1 MKRNKKVLKFTINK
15 IVCSILITI
24 LIYIIASFNKSLA
37 KDVKTMKIVID
48 PGHGG
53 YETGAVNYNDG
64 IIEKDIT
71 LKTSR
76 YLKEYF
82 EDYYGVQVIMTHNGI
97 NNDKEMSVLD
107 RGMCARN
114 NNADLLLCLHFNS
127 SASTGSQWHGAEVY
141 VTNNKSCY
149 EYNKESTEIGNL
161 ILNNL
166 SKLGIYNRGVKT
178 RLCNDTGP
186 KWEYSDGT
194 KADYYGIIR
203 YAMKGN
209 SEDRGPDITKGTGIT
224 SILIEHCFING
235 SDVEF
240 INTDA
245 KLKQLAQADGKAI
258 VDHYGLRLQKEV
270 VSEIVLNKT
279 NINMIVGEKTKIDYT
294 INPNT
299 AINKKV
305 NWSSSNE
312 KVAKVDSN
320 GNIIGLGNGK
330 AVITARAD
338 DNDNIEAK
346 VNVTVNDVSINI
358 ENGDKWNIVE
368 GETLKLFTDT
378 LVEDAKITF
387 KSSDENIAIVTK
399 EGIVKGIK
407 EGTAKITVI
416 LEGYDKKDTLDLNV
430 NKLENSESINIEK
443 YKIENSIITN
453 INAQTTE
460 ENVLENIKI
469 NNGNIKIRKSNDKS
483 NYVGSGSIID
493 IYIGDKI
500 IQSYLC
506 KIKGDCNGDG
516 LILANDYLII
526 KDYIMEEGTSRLHG
540 INFEAAD
547 VTGDK
552 KALANDYLKIKDYIM
567 YGGTI

>member
-1 MKRNKKVLKFTINK
+1 MNKKVSK
-15 IVCSILITI
+15 IRLNRIISITLIII
-24 LIYIIASFNKSLA
+24 LIYIISGFHKSLA
-37 KDVKTMKIVID
+37 ESVKTMKIVID

-82 EDYYGVQVIMTHNGI
+82 EDYYGVQVIMTHNGL
-97 NNDKEMSVLD
+97 NNDQEMSVLD

-127 SASTGSQWHGAEVY
+127 GGSISSNWHGAEVY

-149 EYNKESTEIGNL
+149 KYNQESTEIGNL

-178 RLCNDTGP
+178 RLCNDVGP

-235 SDVEF
+235 TDVQF

-245 KLKQLAQADGKAI
+245 KLKQLAEADGKAI
-258 VDHYGLRLQKEV
+258 VEHYGLKLKKDV
-270 VSEIVLNKT
+270 VSEIILSKT
-279 NINMIVGEKTKIDYT
+279 NINILVGEKTKIDIS

-305 NWSSSNE
+305 IWKSSNE
-312 KVAKVDSN
+312 KVAKVDKD
-320 GNIIGLGNGK
+320 GNVIGIGNGK
-330 AVITARAD
+330 AEITAIAD
-338 DNDNIEAK
+338 GNDKVQAK
-346 VNVTVNDVSINI
+346 LNVTVTEASINI
-358 ENGDKWNIVE
+358 ENGDKWNILK
-368 GETLKLFTDT
+368 GNTLKLYTDT
-378 LVEDAKITF
+378 LVKNTKITYN
-387 KSSDENIAIVTK
+387 SSDERIATVTSD
-399 EGIVKGIK
+399 GIVKGIK
-407 EGTAKITVI
+407 EGTVKITAT
-416 LEGYDKKDTLDLNV
+416 LENYSKQDTIELNV
-430 NKLENSESINIEK
+430 NTLEDNEKITIEK
-443 YKIENSIITN
+443 YNENNGIISDIEEKTN
-453 INAQTTE
+453 VDNFIK
-460 ENVLENIKI
+460 NIKLS
-469 NNGNIKIRKSNDKS
+469 NLKAKIRNDDKIKF
-483 NYVGSGSIID
+483 VGSGVVLD
-493 IYIGDKI
+493 IYSGNKV

-506 KIKGDCNGDG
+506 KVNGDCNGDG
-516 LILANDYLII
+516 LILANDYLMI
-526 KDYIMEEGTSRLHG
+526 KDYIMEEGTARLHG
-540 INFEAAD
+540 IYYEAAD

-552 KALANDYLKIKDYIM
+552 KALANDYLKIKDHIM
-567 YGGTI
+567 YGVKI

>member
-1 MKRNKKVLKFTINK
+1 MNKKVLKSRLNRI
-15 IVCSILITI
+15 ISITLIII
-24 LIYIIASFNKSLA
+24 LTYIISGFHKSLA
-37 KDVKTMKIVID
+37 ESVKTMKIVID

-82 EDYYGVQVIMTHNGI
+82 EDYYGVQVIMTHNGL
-97 NNDKEMSVLD
+97 NNDQEMSVLD

-127 SASTGSQWHGAEVY
+127 GGSISSNWHGAEVY

-149 EYNKESTEIGNL
+149 KYNQESTEIGNL

-178 RLCNDTGP
+178 RLCNDVGP

-235 SDVEF
+235 TDVQF

-245 KLKQLAQADGKAI
+245 KLKQLAEADGKAI
-258 VDHYGLRLQKEV
+258 VEHYGLKLKKDV
-270 VSEIVLNKT
+270 VSEIILSKT
-279 NINMIVGEKTKIDYT
+279 NINILVGEKTKIDVS

-305 NWSSSNE
+305 IWKSSNE
-312 KVAKVDSN
+312 KVAKVDKD
-320 GNIIGLGNGK
+320 GNVIGIGNGK
-330 AVITARAD
+330 AEITAIAD
-338 DNDNIEAK
+338 GNDKVQAK
-346 VNVTVNDVSINI
+346 LNVTVTEASINI
-358 ENGDKWNIVE
+358 ENGDKWNILK
-368 GETLKLFTDT
+368 GNTLKLYTDT
-378 LVEDAKITF
+378 LVKNTKITYN
-387 KSSDENIAIVTK
+387 SSDERIATVTSD
-399 EGIVKGIK
+399 GIVKGIK
-407 EGTAKITVI
+407 EGTVKITAT
-416 LEGYDKKDTLDLNV
+416 LENYSKQDTIELNV
-430 NKLENSESINIEK
+430 NTLEDNEKITIEK
-443 YKIENSIITN
+443 YNENNGIISDIEEKTN
-453 INAQTTE
+453 VDNFIK
-460 ENVLENIKI
+460 NIKLS
-469 NNGNIKIRKSNDKS
+469 NLKAKIRNDDKIKF
-483 NYVGSGSIID
+483 VGSGVVLD
-493 IYIGDKI
+493 IYSGNKV

-506 KIKGDCNGDG
+506 KVNGDCNGDG
-516 LILANDYLII
+516 LILANDYLMI
-526 KDYIMEEGTSRLHG
+526 KDYIMEEGTARLHG
-540 INFEAAD
+540 IYYEAAD

-552 KALANDYLKIKDYIM
+552 KALANDYLKIKDHIM
-567 YGGTI
+567 YGVKI

>member
-1 MKRNKKVLKFTINK
+1 MNKKVSK
-15 IVCSILITI
+15 IRLNRIISITLIII
-24 LIYIIASFNKSLA
+24 LIYIISGFHKSLA
-37 KDVKTMKIVID
+37 ESVKTMKIVID

-82 EDYYGVQVIMTHNGI
+82 EDYYGVQVIMTHNGL
-97 NNDKEMSVLD
+97 NNDQEMSVLD

-127 SASTGSQWHGAEVY
+127 GGSISSNWHGAEVY

-149 EYNKESTEIGNL
+149 KYNQESTEIGNL

-178 RLCNDTGP
+178 RLCNDVGP

-235 SDVEF
+235 TDVQF

-245 KLKQLAQADGKAI
+245 KLKQLAEADGKAI
-258 VDHYGLRLQKEV
+258 VEHYGLKLKKDV
-270 VSEIVLNKT
+270 VSEIILSKT
-279 NINMIVGEKTKIDYT
+279 NINILVGEKTKIDIS

-299 AINKKV
+299 AINKKII
-305 NWSSSNE
+305 WKSSNE
-312 KVAKVDSN
+312 KVAKVDED
-320 GNIIGLGNGK
+320 GNVMGIGNGK
-330 AVITARAD
+330 AEITAIAD
-338 DNDNIEAK
+338 GNDKVQAK
-346 VNVTVNDVSINI
+346 LNVTVTEASINI
-358 ENGDKWNIVE
+358 ENGDKWNILK
-368 GETLKLFTDT
+368 GNTLKLYTDT
-378 LVEDAKITF
+378 LVKNTKITYN
-387 KSSDENIAIVTK
+387 SSDERIATVTSD
-399 EGIVKGIK
+399 GIVKGIK
-407 EGTAKITVI
+407 EGTVKITAT
-416 LEGYDKKDTLDLNV
+416 LENYSKQDTIEINV
-430 NKLENSESINIEK
+430 NTLEDNEKITIEK
-443 YKIENSIITN
+443 YNENNGIISDIEEKTN
-453 INAQTTE
+453 VDNFIK
-460 ENVLENIKI
+460 NIKLS
-469 NNGNIKIRKSNDKS
+469 NLKAKIRNDDKIKF
-483 NYVGSGSIID
+483 VGSGVVLD
-493 IYIGDKI
+493 IYSGNKV

-506 KIKGDCNGDG
+506 KVNGDCNGDG
-516 LILANDYLII
+516 LILANDYLMI
-526 KDYIMEEGTSRLHG
+526 KDYIMEEGTARLHG
-540 INFEAAD
+540 IYYEAAD

-552 KALANDYLKIKDYIM
+552 KALANDYLKIKDHIM
-567 YGGTI
+567 YGVKI

>member
-1 MKRNKKVLKFTINK
+1 MNKKVSK
-15 IVCSILITI
+15 IRLNRIISITLIII
-24 LIYIIASFNKSLA
+24 LIYIISGFHKSLA
-37 KDVKTMKIVID
+37 ESVKTMKIVID

-82 EDYYGVQVIMTHNGI
+82 EDYYGVQVIMTHNGL
-97 NNDKEMSVLD
+97 NNDQEMSVLD

-127 SASTGSQWHGAEVY
+127 GGSISSNWHGAEVY

-149 EYNKESTEIGNL
+149 KYNQESTEIGNL

-178 RLCNDTGP
+178 RLCNDVGP

-235 SDVEF
+235 TDVQF

-245 KLKQLAQADGKAI
+245 KLKQLAEADGKAI
-258 VDHYGLRLQKEV
+258 VEHYGLKLKKDV
-270 VSEIVLNKT
+270 VSEIILSKT
-279 NINMIVGEKTKIDYT
+279 NINILVGEKTKIDVS

-305 NWSSSNE
+305 IWKSSNE
-312 KVAKVDSN
+312 KVAKVDKD
-320 GNIIGLGNGK
+320 GNVIGIGNGK
-330 AVITARAD
+330 AEITAIAD
-338 DNDNIEAK
+338 GNDKVQAK
-346 VNVTVNDVSINI
+346 LNVTVTEASINI
-358 ENGDKWNIVE
+358 ENGDKWNILK
-368 GETLKLFTDT
+368 GNTLKLYTDT
-378 LVEDAKITF
+378 LVKNTKITYN
-387 KSSDENIAIVTK
+387 SSDERIATVTSD
-399 EGIVKGIK
+399 GIVKGIK
-407 EGTAKITVI
+407 EGTVKITAT
-416 LEGYDKKDTLDLNV
+416 LENYSKQDTIELNV
-430 NKLENSESINIEK
+430 NTLEDNEKITIEK
-443 YKIENSIITN
+443 YNENNGIISDIEEKTN
-453 INAQTTE
+453 VDNFIK
-460 ENVLENIKI
+460 NIKLS
-469 NNGNIKIRKSNDKS
+469 NLKAKIRNDDKIKF
-483 NYVGSGSIID
+483 VGSGVVLD
-493 IYIGDKI
+493 IYSGNKV

-506 KIKGDCNGDG
+506 KVNGDCNGDG
-516 LILANDYLII
+516 LILANDYLMI
-526 KDYIMEEGTSRLHG
+526 KDYIMEEGTARLHG
-540 INFEAAD
+540 IYYEAAD

-552 KALANDYLKIKDYIM
+552 KALANDYLKIKDHIM
-567 YGGTI
+567 YGVKI

>member
-1 MKRNKKVLKFTINK
+1 MNKKVPKSRLNRI
-15 IVCSILITI
+15 ISITLIII
-24 LIYIIASFNKSLA
+24 LIYIISGFHKSLA
-37 KDVKTMKIVID
+37 ESVKTMKIVID

-82 EDYYGVQVIMTHNGI
+82 EDYYGVQVIMTHNGL
-97 NNDKEMSVLD
+97 NNDQEMSVLD

-127 SASTGSQWHGAEVY
+127 GGSISSNWHGAEVY

-149 EYNKESTEIGNL
+149 KYNQESTEIGNL

-178 RLCNDTGP
+178 RLCNDVGP

-235 SDVEF
+235 TDVQF

-245 KLKQLAQADGKAI
+245 KLKQLAEADGKAI
-258 VDHYGLRLQKEV
+258 VEHYGLKLKKDV
-270 VSEIVLNKT
+270 VSEIILSKT
-279 NINMIVGEKTKIDYT
+279 NINILVGEKTKIDVS

-305 NWSSSNE
+305 IWKSSNE
-312 KVAKVDSN
+312 KVAKVDKD
-320 GNIIGLGNGK
+320 GNVIGIGNGK
-330 AVITARAD
+330 AEITAIAD
-338 DNDNIEAK
+338 GNDKVQAK
-346 VNVTVNDVSINI
+346 LNVTVTEASINI
-358 ENGDKWNIVE
+358 ENGDKWNILK
-368 GETLKLFTDT
+368 GNTLKLYTDT
-378 LVEDAKITF
+378 LVKNTKITYN
-387 KSSDENIAIVTK
+387 SSDERIATVTSD
-399 EGIVKGIK
+399 GIVKGIK
-407 EGTAKITVI
+407 EGTVKITAT
-416 LEGYDKKDTLDLNV
+416 LENYSKQDTIELNV
-430 NKLENSESINIEK
+430 NTLEDNEKITIEK
-443 YKIENSIITN
+443 YNENNGIISDIEEKTN
-453 INAQTTE
+453 VDNFIK
-460 ENVLENIKI
+460 NIKLS
-469 NNGNIKIRKSNDKS
+469 NLKAKIRNDDKIKF
-483 NYVGSGSIID
+483 VGSGVVLD
-493 IYIGDKI
+493 IYSGNKV

-506 KIKGDCNGDG
+506 KVNGDCNGDG
-516 LILANDYLII
+516 LILANDYLMI
-526 KDYIMEEGTSRLHG
+526 KDYIMEEGTARLHG
-540 INFEAAD
+540 IYYEAAD

-552 KALANDYLKIKDYIM
+552 KALANDYLKIKDHIM
-567 YGGTI
+567 YGVKI

>member
-1 MKRNKKVLKFTINK
+1 MNKKVSK
-15 IVCSILITI
+15 IRLNRIISITLIII
-24 LIYIIASFNKSLA
+24 LIYIISGFHKSLA
-37 KDVKTMKIVID
+37 ESVKTMKIVID

-82 EDYYGVQVIMTHNGI
+82 EDYYGVQVIMTHNGL
-97 NNDKEMSVLD
+97 NNDQEMSVLD

-127 SASTGSQWHGAEVY
+127 GGSISSNWHGAEVY

-149 EYNKESTEIGNL
+149 KYNQESTEIGNL

-178 RLCNDTGP
+178 RLCNDVGP

-235 SDVEF
+235 TDVQF

-245 KLKQLAQADGKAI
+245 KLKQLAEADGKAI
-258 VDHYGLRLQKEV
+258 VEHYGLKLKKDV
-270 VSEIVLNKT
+270 VSEIILSKT
-279 NINMIVGEKTKIDYT
+279 NINILVGEKTKIDVS

-305 NWSSSNE
+305 IWKSSNE
-312 KVAKVDSN
+312 KVAKVDKD
-320 GNIIGLGNGK
+320 GNVIGIGNGK
-330 AVITARAD
+330 AEITAIAD
-338 DNDNIEAK
+338 GNDKVQAK
-346 VNVTVNDVSINI
+346 LNVTVTEASINI
-358 ENGDKWNIVE
+358 ENGDKWNILK
-368 GETLKLFTDT
+368 GNTLKLYTDT
-378 LVEDAKITF
+378 LVKNTKITYN
-387 KSSDENIAIVTK
+387 SSDERIATVTSD
-399 EGIVKGIK
+399 GIVKGIK
-407 EGTAKITVI
+407 EGTVKITAT
-416 LEGYDKKDTLDLNV
+416 LENYSKQDTIELNV
-430 NKLENSESINIEK
+430 NTLEDNEKITIEK
-443 YKIENSIITN
+443 YNENNGIISYIEEKTN
-453 INAQTTE
+453 VDNFIK
-460 ENVLENIKI
+460 NIKLS
-469 NNGNIKIRKSNDKS
+469 NLKAKIRNDDKIKF
-483 NYVGSGSIID
+483 VGSGVVLD
-493 IYIGDKI
+493 IYSGNKV

-506 KIKGDCNGDG
+506 KVNGDCNGDG
-516 LILANDYLII
+516 LILANDYLMI
-526 KDYIMEEGTSRLHG
+526 KDYIMEEGTARLHG
-540 INFEAAD
+540 IYYEAAD

-552 KALANDYLKIKDYIM
+552 KALANDYLKIKDHIM
-567 YGGTI
+567 YGVKI

>member
-1 MKRNKKVLKFTINK
+1 MNKKVSK
-15 IVCSILITI
+15 IRLNRIISITLIII
-24 LIYIIASFNKSLA
+24 LIYIISGFHKSLA
-37 KDVKTMKIVID
+37 ESVKTMKIVID

-82 EDYYGVQVIMTHNGI
+82 EDYYGVQVIMTHNGL
-97 NNDKEMSVLD
+97 NNDQEMSVLD

-127 SASTGSQWHGAEVY
+127 GGSISSNWHGAEVY

-149 EYNKESTEIGNL
+149 KYNQESTEIGNL

-178 RLCNDTGP
+178 RLCNDVGP

-235 SDVEF
+235 TDVQF

-245 KLKQLAQADGKAI
+245 KLKQLAEADGKAI
-258 VDHYGLRLQKEV
+258 VEHYGLKLKKDV
-270 VSEIVLNKT
+270 VSEIILSKT
-279 NINMIVGEKTKIDYT
+279 NINILVGEKTKIDVS

-305 NWSSSNE
+305 IWKSSNE
-312 KVAKVDSN
+312 KVAKVDKD
-320 GNIIGLGNGK
+320 GNVIAIGNGK
-330 AVITARAD
+330 AEITAIAD
-338 DNDNIEAK
+338 GNDKVQAK
-346 VNVTVNDVSINI
+346 LNVTVTEASINI
-358 ENGDKWNIVE
+358 ENGDKWNILK
-368 GETLKLFTDT
+368 GNTLKLYTDT
-378 LVEDAKITF
+378 LVKNTKITYN
-387 KSSDENIAIVTK
+387 SSDERIATVTSD
-399 EGIVKGIK
+399 GIVKGIK
-407 EGTAKITVI
+407 EGTVKITAT
-416 LEGYDKKDTLDLNV
+416 LENYSKQDTIELNV
-430 NKLENSESINIEK
+430 NTLEDNEKITIEK
-443 YKIENSIITN
+443 YNENNGIISDIEEKTN
-453 INAQTTE
+453 VDNFIK
-460 ENVLENIKI
+460 NIKLS
-469 NNGNIKIRKSNDKS
+469 NLKAKIRNDDKIKF
-483 NYVGSGSIID
+483 VGSGVVLD
-493 IYIGDKI
+493 IYSGNKV

-506 KIKGDCNGDG
+506 KVNGDCNGDG
-516 LILANDYLII
+516 LILANDYLMI
-526 KDYIMEEGTSRLHG
+526 KDYIMEEGTARLHG
-540 INFEAAD
+540 IYYEAAD

-552 KALANDYLKIKDYIM
+552 KALANDYLKIKDHIM
-567 YGGTI
+567 YGVKI

>member
-1 MKRNKKVLKFTINK
+1 MNKKVSK
-15 IVCSILITI
+15 IRLNRIISITLIII
-24 LIYIIASFNKSLA
+24 LIYIISGFHKSLA
-37 KDVKTMKIVID
+37 ESVKTMKIVID

-82 EDYYGVQVIMTHNGI
+82 EDYYGVQVIMTHNGL
-97 NNDKEMSVLD
+97 NNDQEMSVLD

-127 SASTGSQWHGAEVY
+127 GGSISSNWHGAEVY

-149 EYNKESTEIGNL
+149 KYNQESTEIGNL

-178 RLCNDTGP
+178 RLCNDVGP

-235 SDVEF
+235 TDVQF

-245 KLKQLAQADGKAI
+245 KLKQLAEADGKAI
-258 VDHYGLRLQKEV
+258 VEHYGLKLKKDV
-270 VSEIVLNKT
+270 VSEIILSKT
-279 NINMIVGEKTKIDYT
+279 NINILVGEKTKIDVS

-305 NWSSSNE
+305 IWKSSNE
-312 KVAKVDSN
+312 KVAKVDKD
-320 GNIIGLGNGK
+320 GNVIGIGNGK
-330 AVITARAD
+330 AEITAIAD
-338 DNDNIEAK
+338 GNDKVQAK
-346 VNVTVNDVSINI
+346 LNVTVTEASINI
-358 ENGDKWNIVE
+358 ENGDKWNILK
-368 GETLKLFTDT
+368 GNTLKLYTDT
-378 LVEDAKITF
+378 LVKNTKITYN
-387 KSSDENIAIVTK
+387 SSDERIATVTSD
-399 EGIVKGIK
+399 GIVKGIK
-407 EGTAKITVI
+407 EGTVKITAT
-416 LEGYDKKDTLDLNV
+416 LENYSKQDTIELNV
-430 NKLENSESINIEK
+430 NTLEDNEKITIEK
-443 YKIENSIITN
+443 YNENNDIISNIEEKTN
-453 INAQTTE
+453 IDNFIK
-460 ENVLENIKI
+460 NIKLS
-469 NNGNIKIRKSNDKS
+469 NLKAKIRNDDKIKF
-483 NYVGSGSIID
+483 VGSGVVLD
-493 IYIGDKI
+493 IYSGNKV

-506 KIKGDCNGDG
+506 KVNGDCNGDG
-516 LILANDYLII
+516 LILANDYLMI
-526 KDYIMEEGTSRLHG
+526 KDYIMEEGTARLHG
-540 INFEAAD
+540 IYYEAAD

-552 KALANDYLKIKDYIM
+552 KALANDYLKIKDHIM
-567 YGGTI
+567 YGVKI

>member
-1 MKRNKKVLKFTINK
+1 MNKKVSK
-15 IVCSILITI
+15 IRLNRIISITLIII
-24 LIYIIASFNKSLA
+24 LIYIISGFHKSLA
-37 KDVKTMKIVID
+37 ESVKTMKIVID

-82 EDYYGVQVIMTHNGI
+82 EDYYGVQVIMTHNGL
-97 NNDKEMSVLD
+97 NNDQEMSVLD

-127 SASTGSQWHGAEVY
+127 GGSISSNWHGAEVY

-149 EYNKESTEIGNL
+149 KYNQESTEIGNL

-178 RLCNDTGP
+178 RLCNDVGP

-203 YAMKGN
+203 YAMKGD

-235 SDVEF
+235 TDVQF

-245 KLKQLAQADGKAI
+245 KLKQLAEADGKAI
-258 VDHYGLRLQKEV
+258 VEHYGLKLKKDV
-270 VSEIVLNKT
+270 VSEIILSKT
-279 NINMIVGEKTKIDYT
+279 NINILVGEKTKIDVS

-305 NWSSSNE
+305 IWKSSNE
-312 KVAKVDSN
+312 KVAKVDKD
-320 GNIIGLGNGK
+320 GNVIGIGNGK
-330 AVITARAD
+330 AEITAIAD
-338 DNDNIEAK
+338 GNDKVQAK
-346 VNVTVNDVSINI
+346 LNVTVTEASINI
-358 ENGDKWNIVE
+358 ENGDKWNILK
-368 GETLKLFTDT
+368 GNTLKLYTDT
-378 LVEDAKITF
+378 LVKNTKITYN
-387 KSSDENIAIVTK
+387 SSDERIATVTSD
-399 EGIVKGIK
+399 GIVKGIK
-407 EGTAKITVI
+407 EGTVKITAT
-416 LEGYDKKDTLDLNV
+416 LENYSKQDTIELNV
-430 NKLENSESINIEK
+430 NTLEDNEKITIEK
-443 YKIENSIITN
+443 YNENNGIISDIEEKTN
-453 INAQTTE
+453 VDNFIK
-460 ENVLENIKI
+460 NIKLS
-469 NNGNIKIRKSNDKS
+469 NLKAKIRNDDKIKF
-483 NYVGSGSIID
+483 VGSGVVLD
-493 IYIGDKI
+493 IYSGNKV

-506 KIKGDCNGDG
+506 KVNGDCNGDG
-516 LILANDYLII
+516 LILANDYLMI
-526 KDYIMEEGTSRLHG
+526 KDYIMEEGTARLHG
-540 INFEAAD
+540 IYYEAAD

-552 KALANDYLKIKDYIM
+552 KALANDYLKIKDHIM
-567 YGGTI
+567 YGVKI

>member
-1 MKRNKKVLKFTINK
+1 MNKKVSK
-15 IVCSILITI
+15 IRLNRIISIILIII
-24 LIYIIASFNKSLA
+24 LIYIISGFHKSLA
-37 KDVKTMKIVID
+37 ESVKTMKIVID

-82 EDYYGVQVIMTHNGI
+82 EDYYGVQVIMTHNGL
-97 NNDKEMSVLD
+97 NNDQEMSVLD

-127 SASTGSQWHGAEVY
+127 GGSISSNWHGAEVY

-149 EYNKESTEIGNL
+149 KYNQESTEIGNL

-178 RLCNDTGP
+178 RLCNDVGP

-235 SDVEF
+235 TDVQF

-245 KLKQLAQADGKAI
+245 KLKQLAEADGKAI
-258 VDHYGLRLQKEV
+258 VEHYGLKLKKDV
-270 VSEIVLNKT
+270 VSEIILSKT
-279 NINMIVGEKTKIDYT
+279 NINILVGEKTKIDVS

-305 NWSSSNE
+305 IWKSSNE
-312 KVAKVDSN
+312 KVAKVDKD
-320 GNIIGLGNGK
+320 GNVIGIGNGK
-330 AVITARAD
+330 AEITAIAD
-338 DNDNIEAK
+338 GNDKVQAK
-346 VNVTVNDVSINI
+346 LNVTVTEASINI
-358 ENGDKWNIVE
+358 ENGDKWNILK
-368 GETLKLFTDT
+368 GNTLKLYTDT
-378 LVEDAKITF
+378 LVKNTKITYN
-387 KSSDENIAIVTK
+387 SSDERIATVTSD
-399 EGIVKGIK
+399 GIVKGIK
-407 EGTAKITVI
+407 EGTVKITAT
-416 LEGYDKKDTLDLNV
+416 LENYSKQDTIELNV
-430 NKLENSESINIEK
+430 NTLEDNEKITIEK
-443 YKIENSIITN
+443 YNENNGIISDIEEKTN
-453 INAQTTE
+453 VDNFIK
-460 ENVLENIKI
+460 NIKLS
-469 NNGNIKIRKSNDKS
+469 NLKAKIRNDDKIKF
-483 NYVGSGSIID
+483 VGSGVVLD
-493 IYIGDKI
+493 IYSGNKV

-506 KIKGDCNGDG
+506 KVNGDCNGDG
-516 LILANDYLII
+516 LILANDYLMI
-526 KDYIMEEGTSRLHG
+526 KDYIMEEGTARLHG
-540 INFEAAD
+540 IYYEAAD

-552 KALANDYLKIKDYIM
+552 KALANDYLKIKDHIM
-567 YGGTI
+567 YGVKI